1 MKKKIVMLAL
11 CVLMISGCGKIPKLS
26 NGDEALVTLKGGSM
40 VSVNDLYDEIKKS
53 DATLDKMIEMVDK
66 KILEEK
72 YADKIEEA
80 KSNVD
85 DQVALLEQTYGDQ
98 LDSIIKQNTN
108 YSGIEEYKTALYLN
122 ELRQFAIKDYCKD
135 QITDKQIKK
144 YYEDEVVSDIK
155 LSHILITSKATD
167 DMTDD
172 EKKAAETEAK
182 EKAQSIIS
190 ELNKTDKKEIANK
203 FAELANA
210 QSDDNATKSNG
221 GSFGYIN
228 KDTLSSEY
236 DELVDAAY
244 KLKDGEYSTKVITT
258 ELGYHIIL
266 RTETKEKASLDDVKD
281 TIIEKLADDYLA
293 KNSIANVRALQEL
306 RKEYDFE
313 IVDSD
318 LKSRYAA
325 YIQEQIN
332 YYQQA
337 DEAAKNQTQTQSQT
351 QSAN

>member
-1 MKKKIVMLAL
+1 MKKKIIVLAL

-26 NGDEALVTLKGGSM
+26 NGDEAVVTLKDGSM
-40 VSVNDLYDEIKKS
+40 ISANELYEEVKKS
-53 DATLDKMIEMVDK
+53 DATLDTLIEMVDK

-72 YADKIEEA
+72 YSDKIEEA
-80 KSNVD
+80 KSDVE
-85 DQVALLEQTYGDQ
+85 DQVAMLEQTYGDQ
-98 LDSIIKQNTN
+98 LDSIIQQNTN
-108 YSGIEEYKTALYLN
+108 YSGIDEYKEVLYLN
-122 ELRQFAIKDYCKD
+122 VLRQYAIKDYCKE
-135 QITDKQIKK
+135 QITEKQIKK
-144 YYEDEVVSDIK
+144 YYEDEIVSDIK

-190 ELNKTDKKEIANK
+190 ELNKTDKKEIASK
-203 FAELANA
+203 FAELAKDK
-210 QSDDNATKSNG
+210 SDDSATKNNG

-281 TIIEKLADDYLA
+281 TIIDNLADDYLSN
-293 KNSIANVRALQEL
+293 NSVAYVKALQEM
-306 RKEYDFE
+306 RKNNGFE
-313 IVDSD
+313 LVDSD
-318 LKSRYAA
+318 LQSRYAKS
-325 YIQEQIN
+325 IQEQLS
-332 YYQQA
+332 YYQQI
-337 DEAAKNQTQTQSQT
+337 DEQSQT
-351 QSAN
+351 STTN